1 MNINNIDDKEIR
13 RSLRIICNAIK
24 QCRRSIREDECIK
37 TVTEYTINLNLDS
50 IERELEDIAKFIED
64 I

>member
-13 RSLRIICNAIK
+13 RDFRIIYNAIK
-24 QCRRSIREDECIK
+24 QCRRAIIEDEYIK
-37 TVTEYTINLNLDS
+37 TVTEYTIKLNLDS
-50 IERELEDIAKFIED
+50 IERKLEDIAKFIED

>member
-1 MNINNIDDKEIR
+1 MNTNNIEDKAIR
-13 RSLRIICNAIK
+13 RSLRTICSAIK
-24 QCRRSIREDECIK
+24 QCRRAIMKDEHIK
-37 TVTEYTINLNLDS
+37 TVTEYTLKLNLDS

>member
-1 MNINNIDDKEIR
+1 MNINNIDYKEIR
-13 RSLRIICNAIK
+13 HNLRTICNAIK
-24 QCRRSIREDECIK
+24 QCRRAIMEDEHIK
-37 TVTEYTINLNLDS
+37 TVTEYTLKLNLDS

>member
-13 RSLRIICNAIK
+13 SSLRIICNAIK

-37 TVTEYTINLNLDS
+37 TVTEYTLNVNLDS

>member
-13 RSLRIICNAIK
+13 RSLHIICNAIK

-37 TVTEYTINLNLDS
+37 TVTEYTLNLNLDS

>member
-13 RSLRIICNAIK
+13 HNLLTICNAIK
-24 QCRRSIREDECIK
+24 QCRRAIMEDEHIK
-37 TVTEYTINLNLDS
+37 TVTECTLKLNLDS
-50 IERELEDIAKFIED
+50 IERGLEDIVKFIED

>member
-13 RSLRIICNAIK
+13 RDFRIICNAIK
-24 QCRRSIREDECIK
+24 QCRRAIIEDEYIK
-37 TVTEYTINLNLDS
+37 TVTEYTIKLNLDS
-50 IERELEDIAKFIED
+50 IERKLEDIAKFIED

>member
-24 QCRRSIREDECIK
+24 HCRRSIIEDEHIK
-37 TVTEYTINLNLDS
+37 TVTEYTLIVNLDS

>member
-13 RSLRIICNAIK
+13 RSLRTICNAIK
-24 QCRRSIREDECIK
+24 QCRRTIRVDEHIK
-37 TVTEYTINLNLDS
+37 TVTEYTLILNLGS